1 MPMMTSLLPKGGS
14 APSLKAVLRAGM
26 AAALLIGLSACT
38 ATSGGPAPSVPQ
50 GPDSPF
56 VGAPPEPAVIGV
68 ELAPER
74 ADGINPVHLAGR
86 DLVRVAVLLPFSA
99 SAAPART
106 EAAHLLRAA
115 ELALFERGADN
126 VLLMPRDTEGTA
138 RGGELAAE
146 AAIADGAD
154 LIIGPLFAAEVR
166 GASGPAR
173 RAGVPVIS
181 FSTDAS
187 VAGNGVYLLS
197 FPPEEEVRRVV
208 EFTASRGAS
217 RFAIVAPATPYG
229 QLVSESYRR
238 AAAGVGGA
246 VTVEEVYSG
255 GVDSM
260 TQAARRLAR
269 AGIER
274 LEVGRALAMTGEN
287 WEASPGGAFQAVMLP
302 AGGDD
307 LRMLAPTLLFSD
319 IDPLLVKFLGTSL
332 WRNQATAREPALANG
347 WFAGPD
353 PQQRAR
359 FEMAY
364 QDVYGEAPSRLAGL
378 GYDAMSLA
386 ALMASNGGRIERSM
400 IEEENGYLGVDGLF
414 RLRADGRVERGLAV
428 YTIRNGNFEVL
439 DPAPESFG
447 PTGATIDIEPEA

>member
-1 MPMMTSLLPKGGS
+1 MMTTLLRTVPF
-14 APSLKAVLRAGM
+14 APSFKTGLAAGLALGL
-26 AAALLIGLSACT
+26 AACG
-38 ATSGGPAPSVPQ
+38 ATNGGPAPVTQ
-50 GPDSPF
+50 PDTPF
-56 VGAPPEPAVIGV
+56 IGAPPEPAVIGV
-68 ELAPER
+68 EMTPER
-74 ADGINPVHLAGR
+74 TLLTPAHMAGR

-99 SAAPART
+99 SAGPART

-115 ELALFERGADN
+115 ELALFERGVDN

-138 RGGELAAE
+138 RGGEAAAE
-146 AAIADGAD
+146 TAIADGAD
-154 LIIGPLFAAEVR
+154 LIIGPLFAAAVR

-197 FPPEEEVRRVV
+197 FSPEEEVRRIVSY
-208 EFTASRGAS
+208 TASHGAD

-229 QLVSESYRR
+229 QLVAESYRQ
-238 AAAGVGGA
+238 AVSEAGGV

-274 LEVGRALAMTGEN
+274 LDVAQALTMTGDS
-287 WEASPGGAFQAVMLP
+287 WEPSQGGAFQAVLLP

-307 LRMLAPTLLFSD
+307 LRMLAPSMLFAD

-332 WRNQATAREPALANG
+332 WRNPATIREPSLANG

-353 PQQRAR
+353 PEQRTR
-359 FEMAY
+359 FEGVY
-364 QDVYGEAPSRLAGL
+364 ESVYGEAPSRLAGL
-378 GYDAMSLA
+378 GYDAASLA
-386 ALMASNGGRIERSM
+386 ALMAANGGRIDRAV
-400 IEEENGYLGVDGLF
+400 IEDANGFVGVDGLF
-414 RLRADGRVERGLAV
+414 RLRANGTAERGLAV
-428 YTIRNGNFEVL
+428 YTIRNGAFRVL
-439 DPAPESFG
+439 DPAPESFDPSG
-447 PTGATIDIEPEA
+447 HVLDIEPDDDGEA